1 MKIND
6 FAPQAAQTATSL
18 LELGNQIGQ
27 MHLSK
32 ADTGDSGSLPLQI
45 GIESIVNS
53 WIRNQMAYRTQLV
66 GDLNKIATQVQEIRA
81 PLQHITAE
89 VFRRGI
95 VWEPTVNKPDESQ
108 LDAINPFINN
118 ANRFHKTLEEVLRL
132 CHFDLNSIDDA
143 FILLNKSY
151 TSEDGKIEQQLVE
164 IRHLDPAITDFDL
177 DSRGLPENFHWFC
190 PAHRFKVVEK
200 DTPTDE
206 EKEALV
212 CAEKKCGAAL
222 RPAMYKYSHKNAI
235 YYLLDD
241 EVIHLSKF
249 YPTDTFGW
257 SPILTLFEKA
267 LTLLGMDKNLY
278 RYFFERKMPAA
289 MLMVS
294 TDDPDSLRR
303 ERQQWESKTKQ
314 DTNYMPMVAVSSR
327 NNRGRVDLVRL
338 FHTMQEMDYLPIRN
352 EIRERVASMWG
363 VTPAW
368 QGAPEGF
375 GGLTTQTTQLVVMS
389 RVVEGDQRLFHERV
403 FPKILDCFGITD
415 WKMVLPTP
423 EEKAESTR
431 ISFALQ
437 RAQLAQQLAAQGY
450 DVELKEQ
457 NIDAENVAFVVSGQ
471 QVNMAK
477 MGAEAQAMSLMQQE
491 QQMQQMQQEQEMQQQ
506 MAAQGGEEG
515 GAPPGGAPPGGGGMP
530 MQLSLASKPWTQQ
543 LAEMGYP
550 FPIIK
555 SVQPDGSKVWF
566 QHGIEDFTATLNM
579 GRIGHVEK
587 ATMTSYTPPEP
598 EKQPA
603 STNGASS
610 NPVQRIDT
618 DDE

>member
-1 MKIND
+1 MKISQ
-6 FAPQAAQTATSL
+6 FVPQASQSNAQLAGLSAS
-18 LELGNQIGQ
+18 IGA
-27 MHLSK
+27 MHSQK
-32 ADTGDSGSLPLQI
+32 AVDAGEGSQPLQL

-95 VWEPTVNKPDESQ
+95 VWEPTTKKPDEHQ
-108 LDAINPFINN
+108 LDEINKFIGD

-132 CHFDLNSIDDA
+132 VHFDLNAIDDA
-143 FILLNKSY
+143 FILLNKTYVSR
-151 TSEDGKIEQQLVE
+151 GKANPKLDSSIIE

-177 DSRGLPENFHWFC
+177 DARGLPENFHWFC
-190 PAHRFKVVEK
+190 PAHRFKVIEK
-200 DTPTDE
+200 DTPSDE
-206 EKEALV
+206 EKKQLV
-212 CAEKKCGAAL
+212 CIEDDCGL
-222 RPAMYKYSHKNAI
+222 PFQPAMYKYSHKNAI
-235 YYLLDD
+235 YYLLNS
-241 EVIHLSKF
+241 EVIHISKF

-303 ERQQWESKTKQ
+303 ERQSWEAKTKQ
-314 DTNYMPMVAVSSR
+314 DSNFMPMVAVSSR

-389 RVVEGDQRLFHERV
+389 RVVEGDQRIFHERV
-403 FPKILDCFGITD
+403 FPKILEAFNITD

-437 RAQLAQQLAAQGY
+437 RVQLAQQAVGLGY
-450 DVELKEQ
+450 DIELKEQ
-457 NIDAENVAFVVSGQ
+457 NVDLENVQFVVSGEA
-471 QVNMAK
+471 VNTAK
-477 MGAEAQAMSLMQQE
+477 LGAEQQALAIMQQE
-491 QQMQQMQQEQEMQQQ
+491 QQMQAEQQQ
-506 MAAQGGEEG
+506 AQGGEEQG
-515 GAPPGGAPPGGGGMP
+515 GEQE
-530 MQLSLASKPWTQQ
+530 MQLSMASKPWTKQ
-543 LAEMGYP
+543 LAEMGFP

-555 SVQPDGSKVWF
+555 ELTPDGQRLWF
-566 QHGIEDFTATLNM
+566 THGSEDFTASLNM
-579 GRIGHVEK
+579 GRIGNVNK
-587 ATMTSYTPPEP
+587 AVMKSFTPPADAAKTPSAPSKDIE
-598 EKQPA
+598 
-603 STNGASS
+603 
-610 NPVQRIDT
+610 RID
-618 DDE
+618 DQEE

>member
-1 MKIND
+1 MKISQ
-6 FAPQAAQTATSL
+6 FVPQASQQNSQLATLST
-18 LELGNQIGQ
+18 QIGA
-27 MHLSK
+27 MHTQK
-32 ADTGDSGSLPLQI
+32 QVAEGEGSQPLQL

-81 PLQHITAE
+81 PLQHITSE

-95 VWEPTVNKPDESQ
+95 VWEPTVSKPDEHQ
-108 LDAINPFINN
+108 LDEINKFMGD

-132 CHFDLNSIDDA
+132 VHFDLNAIDDA
-143 FILLNKSY
+143 FILLNKTYAAKGSGEKKELD
-151 TSEDGKIEQQLVE
+151 SSLVE

-177 DSRGLPENFHWFC
+177 DARGLPENFHWFC
-190 PAHRFKVVEK
+190 PAHRFKVIEK

-206 EKEALV
+206 EKAHLV
-212 CAEKKCGAAL
+212 CIEADCGL
-222 RPAMYKYSHKNAI
+222 PFQPAMYKYSHKNAI
-235 YYLLDD
+235 YYLLND
-241 EVIHLSKF
+241 EVIHISKF

-303 ERQQWESKTKQ
+303 ERQSWEAKTRQ
-314 DTNYMPMVAVSSR
+314 DSNFMPMVAVSSR

-389 RVVEGDQRLFHERV
+389 RVVEGDQRIFHERV
-403 FPKILDCFGITD
+403 FPKILDAFGITD

-437 RAQLAQQLAAQGY
+437 RTQLAQQQSGLGLS
-450 DVELKEQ
+450 VELKEQ
-457 NIDAENVAFVVSGQ
+457 NVDAENVQFVVSGEI
-471 QVNMAK
+471 VNMAK
-477 MGAEAQAMSLMQQE
+477 LGAEQQALAI
-491 QQMQQMQQEQEMQQQ
+491 MQQEQEMQQMQ
-506 MAAQGGEEG
+506 EQAQQQGGPEQEL
-515 GAPPGGAPPGGGGMP
+515 
-530 MQLSLASKPWTQQ
+530 QLSRASKPWTNQ

-550 FPIIK
+550 FPILK
-555 SVQPDGSKVWF
+555 EFSTDGSKVWF
-566 QHGIEDFTATLNM
+566 QQGTEDFVASING
-579 GRIGHVEK
+579 GRVGSVTPAVMK
-587 ATMTSYTPPEP
+587 SFTPPED
-598 EKQPA
+598 EKTVPA
-603 STNGASS
+603 PSKDIERVDYT
-610 NPVQRIDT
+610 
-618 DDE
+618 EE

>member
-1 MKIND
+1 MKISQ
-6 FAPQAAQTATSL
+6 FVPQASQSNTQLAGLSAS
-18 LELGNQIGQ
+18 IGA
-27 MHLSK
+27 MHSQK
-32 ADTGDSGSLPLQI
+32 AVDAGEGSQPLQL

-95 VWEPTVNKPDESQ
+95 VWEPTTKKPDEHQ
-108 LDAINPFINN
+108 LDEINKFIGD

-132 CHFDLNSIDDA
+132 VHFDLNAIDDA
-143 FILLNKSY
+143 FILLNKTYVSR
-151 TSEDGKIEQQLVE
+151 GKANPKLDSSIIE

-177 DSRGLPENFHWFC
+177 DARGLPENFHWFC
-190 PAHRFKVVEK
+190 PAHRFKVIEK
-200 DTPTDE
+200 DTPSDE
-206 EKEALV
+206 EKKQLV
-212 CAEKKCGAAL
+212 CIEDDCGL
-222 RPAMYKYSHKNAI
+222 PFQPAMYKYSHKNAI
-235 YYLLDD
+235 YYLLNS
-241 EVIHLSKF
+241 EVIHISKF

-303 ERQQWESKTKQ
+303 ERQSWEAKTKQ
-314 DTNYMPMVAVSSR
+314 DSNFMPMVAVSSR

-389 RVVEGDQRLFHERV
+389 RVVEGDQRIFHERV
-403 FPKILDCFGITD
+403 FPKILEAFNITD

-437 RAQLAQQLAAQGY
+437 RVQLAQQAVGLGY
-450 DVELKEQ
+450 DIELKEQ
-457 NIDAENVAFVVSGQ
+457 NVDLENVQFVVSGEA
-471 QVNMAK
+471 VNTAK
-477 MGAEAQAMSLMQQE
+477 LGAEQQALAIMQQE
-491 QQMQQMQQEQEMQQQ
+491 QQMQAEQQQAQGGGGEEQGGEQEMQLA
-506 MAAQGGEEG
+506 M
-515 GAPPGGAPPGGGGMP
+515 
-530 MQLSLASKPWTQQ
+530 ASKPWTKQ
-543 LAEMGYP
+543 LAEMGFP

-555 SVQPDGSKVWF
+555 ELTPDGQRLWF
-566 QHGIEDFTATLNM
+566 THGSEDFTASLNM
-579 GRIGHVEK
+579 GRIGNVNK
-587 ATMTSYTPPEP
+587 AVMKSFTPPADATKTPNAPSKDIE
-598 EKQPA
+598 
-603 STNGASS
+603 
-610 NPVQRIDT
+610 RID
-618 DDE
+618 DQEE

>member
-1 MKIND
+1 MKISQ
-6 FAPQAAQTATSL
+6 FVPQASQSNTQLAGLSAS
-18 LELGNQIGQ
+18 IGA
-27 MHLSK
+27 MHSQK
-32 ADTGDSGSLPLQI
+32 SVDAGEGSQPLQL

-81 PLQHITAE
+81 PLQHITSE

-95 VWEPTVNKPDESQ
+95 VWEPTTKKPDEHQ
-108 LDAINPFINN
+108 LDEINKFIGD

-132 CHFDLNSIDDA
+132 VHFDLNAIDDA
-143 FILLNKSY
+143 FILLNKTYVSR
-151 TSEDGKIEQQLVE
+151 GKANPKLDSSIIE

-177 DSRGLPENFHWFC
+177 DARGLPENFHWFC
-190 PAHRFKVVEK
+190 PAHRFKVIEK
-200 DTPTDE
+200 DTPSDE
-206 EKEALV
+206 EKKQLV
-212 CAEKKCGAAL
+212 CIEDDCGL
-222 RPAMYKYSHKNAI
+222 PFQPAMYKYSHKNAI
-235 YYLLDD
+235 YYLLND
-241 EVIHLSKF
+241 EVIHISKF

-303 ERQQWESKTKQ
+303 ERQSWEAKTKQ
-314 DTNYMPMVAVSSR
+314 DSNFMPMVAVSSR

-389 RVVEGDQRLFHERV
+389 RVVEGDQRIFHERV
-403 FPKILDCFGITD
+403 FPKILEAFNITD

-437 RAQLAQQLAAQGY
+437 RVQLAQQAVGLGY
-450 DVELKEQ
+450 DIELKEQ
-457 NIDAENVAFVVSGQ
+457 NVDLENVQFVVSGDA
-471 QVNMAK
+471 VNTAK
-477 MGAEAQAMSLMQQE
+477 LGAEQQALAIMQQE
-491 QQMQQMQQEQEMQQQ
+491 QQMQAEQEQ
-506 MAAQGGEEG
+506 AQGGEEQ
-515 GAPPGGAPPGGGGMP
+515 GAEQQ
-530 MQLSLASKPWTQQ
+530 MQLSMASKPWTKQ
-543 LAEMGYP
+543 LADMGYP

-555 SVQPDGSKVWF
+555 ELTPDGQRVWF
-566 QHGIEDFTATLNM
+566 SQGTEDFVASLNM
-579 GRIGHVEK
+579 GRIGGVERAVMK
-587 ATMTSYTPPEP
+587 SFTPPEDTI
-598 EKQPA
+598 KV
-603 STNGASS
+603 
-610 NPVQRIDT
+610 NPTPSKDIERID
-618 DDE
+618 DSEE

>member
-1 MKIND
+1 MKISQ
-6 FAPQAAQTATSL
+6 FVPQASQSNTQLAGLSAS
-18 LELGNQIGQ
+18 IGA
-27 MHLSK
+27 MHSQK
-32 ADTGDSGSLPLQI
+32 AVDSGEGSQPLQL

-95 VWEPTVNKPDESQ
+95 VWEPTTKKPDEHQ
-108 LDAINPFINN
+108 LDEINKFIGD

-132 CHFDLNSIDDA
+132 VHFDLNAIDDA
-143 FILLNKSY
+143 FILLNKTYVSR
-151 TSEDGKIEQQLVE
+151 GKANPKLDSSIIE

-177 DSRGLPENFHWFC
+177 DARGLPENFHWFC
-190 PAHRFKVVEK
+190 PAHRFKVIEK
-200 DTPTDE
+200 DTPSDE
-206 EKEALV
+206 EKKQLV
-212 CAEKKCGAAL
+212 CIEDDCGL
-222 RPAMYKYSHKNAI
+222 PFQPAMYKYSHKNAI
-235 YYLLDD
+235 YYLLNS
-241 EVIHLSKF
+241 EVIHISKF

-303 ERQQWESKTKQ
+303 ERQSWEAKTKQ
-314 DTNYMPMVAVSSR
+314 DSNFMPMVAVSSR

-389 RVVEGDQRLFHERV
+389 RVVEGDQRIFHERV
-403 FPKILDCFGITD
+403 FPKILEAFNITD

-437 RAQLAQQLAAQGY
+437 RVQLAQQAVGLGY
-450 DVELKEQ
+450 DIELKEQ
-457 NIDAENVAFVVSGQ
+457 NVDLENVQFVVSGEA
-471 QVNMAK
+471 VNTAK
-477 MGAEAQAMSLMQQE
+477 LGAEQQALAIMQQE
-491 QQMQQMQQEQEMQQQ
+491 QQMQAEQQQ
-506 MAAQGGEEG
+506 AQGGEEQG
-515 GAPPGGAPPGGGGMP
+515 GEQE
-530 MQLSLASKPWTQQ
+530 MQLSMASKPWTKQ
-543 LAEMGYP
+543 LAEMGFP

-555 SVQPDGSKVWF
+555 ELTPDGQRLWF
-566 QHGIEDFTATLNM
+566 THGSEDFTASLNM
-579 GRIGHVEK
+579 GRIGNVNK
-587 ATMTSYTPPEP
+587 AVMKSFTPPADTTKTPNAPSKDIE
-598 EKQPA
+598 
-603 STNGASS
+603 
-610 NPVQRIDT
+610 RID
-618 DDE
+618 DQEE

>member
-1 MKIND
+1 MKISQ
-6 FAPQAAQTATSL
+6 FVPQASQSNTQLAGLSAS
-18 LELGNQIGQ
+18 IGA
-27 MHLSK
+27 MHSQK
-32 ADTGDSGSLPLQI
+32 AVDAGEGSQPLQL

-95 VWEPTVNKPDESQ
+95 VWEPIVKKPDEHQ
-108 LDAINPFINN
+108 LDEINKFMMD

-132 CHFDLNSIDDA
+132 VHFDLNAIDDA
-143 FILLNKSY
+143 FILLNKTYVSR
-151 TSEDGKIEQQLVE
+151 GKANPKLDSSLIE

-177 DSRGLPENFHWFC
+177 DARGLPENFHWFC
-190 PAHRFKVVEK
+190 PAHRFKVIEK

-206 EKEALV
+206 EKKQLV
-212 CAEKKCGAAL
+212 CIEDDCGL
-222 RPAMYKYSHKNAI
+222 PFQPAMYKYSHKNAI
-235 YYLLDD
+235 YYLLND
-241 EVIHLSKF
+241 EVIHISKF

-303 ERQQWESKTKQ
+303 ERQSWEAKTKQ
-314 DTNYMPMVAVSSR
+314 DSNFMPMVAVSSR

-389 RVVEGDQRLFHERV
+389 RVVEGDQRIFHERV
-403 FPKILDCFGITD
+403 FPKILEAFNITD

-437 RAQLAQQLAAQGY
+437 RVQLAQQAVGLGY
-450 DVELKEQ
+450 DIELKEQ
-457 NIDAENVAFVVSGQ
+457 NVDLENVQFVVSGEA
-471 QVNMAK
+471 VNTAK
-477 MGAEAQAMSLMQQE
+477 LGAEQQALAIMQQE
-491 QQMQQMQQEQEMQQQ
+491 QQMQAEQQQ
-506 MAAQGGEEG
+506 AQGGEEQ
-515 GAPPGGAPPGGGGMP
+515 GAEQQ
-530 MQLSLASKPWTQQ
+530 MQLSMASKPWTKQ

-555 SVQPDGSKVWF
+555 ELTPDGQRLWF
-566 QHGIEDFTATLNM
+566 THGSEDFTASLNM
-579 GRIGHVEK
+579 GRIGNVNK
-587 ATMTSYTPPEP
+587 AVMKSFTPPADATKTP
-598 EKQPA
+598 NAPA
-603 STNGASS
+603 KGIE
-610 NPVQRIDT
+610 RID
-618 DDE
+618 DQEE

>member
-1 MKIND
+1 
-6 FAPQAAQTATSL
+6 
-18 LELGNQIGQ
+18 
-27 MHLSK
+27 MHSQK
-32 ADTGDSGSLPLQI
+32 AVDAGEGSQPLQL

-95 VWEPTVNKPDESQ
+95 VWEPTTKKPDEHQ
-108 LDAINPFINN
+108 LDEINKFIGD

-132 CHFDLNSIDDA
+132 VHFDLNAIDDA
-143 FILLNKSY
+143 FILLNKTYVSR
-151 TSEDGKIEQQLVE
+151 GKANPKLDSSIIE

-177 DSRGLPENFHWFC
+177 DARGLPENFHWFC
-190 PAHRFKVVEK
+190 PAHRFKVIEK
-200 DTPTDE
+200 DTPSDE
-206 EKEALV
+206 EKKQLV
-212 CAEKKCGAAL
+212 CIEDDCGL
-222 RPAMYKYSHKNAI
+222 PFQPAMYKYSHKNAI
-235 YYLLDD
+235 YYLLNS
-241 EVIHLSKF
+241 EVIHISKF

-303 ERQQWESKTKQ
+303 ERQSWEAKTKQ
-314 DTNYMPMVAVSSR
+314 DSNFMPMVAVSSR

-389 RVVEGDQRLFHERV
+389 RVVEGDQRIFHERV
-403 FPKILDCFGITD
+403 FPKILEAFNITD

-437 RAQLAQQLAAQGY
+437 RVQLAQQAVGLGY
-450 DVELKEQ
+450 DIELKEQ
-457 NIDAENVAFVVSGQ
+457 NVDLENVQFVVSGEA
-471 QVNMAK
+471 VNTAK
-477 MGAEAQAMSLMQQE
+477 LGAEQQALAIMQQE
-491 QQMQQMQQEQEMQQQ
+491 QQMQAEQQQ
-506 MAAQGGEEG
+506 AQGGEEQG
-515 GAPPGGAPPGGGGMP
+515 GEQE
-530 MQLSLASKPWTQQ
+530 MQLSMASKPWTKQ
-543 LAEMGYP
+543 LAEMGFP

-555 SVQPDGSKVWF
+555 ELTPDGQRLWF
-566 QHGIEDFTATLNM
+566 THGSEDFTASLNM
-579 GRIGHVEK
+579 GRIGNVNK
-587 ATMTSYTPPEP
+587 AVMKSFTPPADATKTPNAPSKDIE
-598 EKQPA
+598 
-603 STNGASS
+603 
-610 NPVQRIDT
+610 RID
-618 DDE
+618 DQED

>member
-1 MKIND
+1 MKISQ
-6 FAPQAAQTATSL
+6 FVPQASQSNAQLAGLSAS
-18 LELGNQIGQ
+18 IGA
-27 MHLSK
+27 MHSQK
-32 ADTGDSGSLPLQI
+32 AVDAGEGSQPLQL

-95 VWEPTVNKPDESQ
+95 VWEPTTKKPDEHQ
-108 LDAINPFINN
+108 LDEINKFIGD

-132 CHFDLNSIDDA
+132 VHFDLNAIDDA
-143 FILLNKSY
+143 FILLNKTYVSR
-151 TSEDGKIEQQLVE
+151 GKANPKLDSSIIE

-177 DSRGLPENFHWFC
+177 DARGLPENFHWFC
-190 PAHRFKVVEK
+190 PAHRFKVIEK
-200 DTPTDE
+200 DTPSDE
-206 EKEALV
+206 EKKQLV
-212 CAEKKCGAAL
+212 CIEDDCGL
-222 RPAMYKYSHKNAI
+222 PFQPAMYKYSHKNAI
-235 YYLLDD
+235 YYLLNS
-241 EVIHLSKF
+241 EVIHISKF

-303 ERQQWESKTKQ
+303 ERQSWEAKTKQ
-314 DTNYMPMVAVSSR
+314 DSNFMPMVAVSSR

-368 QGAPEGF
+368 QGAPEAF

-389 RVVEGDQRLFHERV
+389 RVVEGDQRIFHERV
-403 FPKILDCFGITD
+403 FPKILEAFNITD

-437 RAQLAQQLAAQGY
+437 RVQLAQQAVGLGY
-450 DVELKEQ
+450 DIELKEQ
-457 NIDAENVAFVVSGQ
+457 NVDLENVQFVVSGEA
-471 QVNMAK
+471 VNTAK
-477 MGAEAQAMSLMQQE
+477 LGAEQQALAIMQQE
-491 QQMQQMQQEQEMQQQ
+491 QQMQAEQQQ
-506 MAAQGGEEG
+506 AQGGEEQG
-515 GAPPGGAPPGGGGMP
+515 GEQE
-530 MQLSLASKPWTQQ
+530 MQLSMASKPWTKQ
-543 LAEMGYP
+543 LAEMGFP

-555 SVQPDGSKVWF
+555 ELTPDGQRLWF
-566 QHGIEDFTATLNM
+566 THGSEDFTASLNM
-579 GRIGHVEK
+579 GRIGNVNK
-587 ATMTSYTPPEP
+587 AVMKSFTPPADATKTPNAPSKDIE
-598 EKQPA
+598 
-603 STNGASS
+603 
-610 NPVQRIDT
+610 RID
-618 DDE
+618 DQED

>member
-1 MKIND
+1 
-6 FAPQAAQTATSL
+6 
-18 LELGNQIGQ
+18 
-27 MHLSK
+27 MHSQK
-32 ADTGDSGSLPLQI
+32 AVDAGEGSQPLQL

-95 VWEPTVNKPDESQ
+95 VWEPTTKKPDEHQ
-108 LDAINPFINN
+108 LDEINKFIGD

-132 CHFDLNSIDDA
+132 VHFDLNAIDDA
-143 FILLNKSY
+143 FILLNKTYVSR
-151 TSEDGKIEQQLVE
+151 GKANPKLDSSIIE

-177 DSRGLPENFHWFC
+177 DARGLPENFHWFC
-190 PAHRFKVVEK
+190 PAHRFKVIEK
-200 DTPTDE
+200 DTPSDE
-206 EKEALV
+206 EKKQLV
-212 CAEKKCGAAL
+212 CIEDDCGL
-222 RPAMYKYSHKNAI
+222 PFQPAMYKYSHKNAI
-235 YYLLDD
+235 YYLLNS
-241 EVIHLSKF
+241 EVIHISKF

-303 ERQQWESKTKQ
+303 ERQSWEAKTKQ
-314 DTNYMPMVAVSSR
+314 DSNFMPMVAVSSR

-389 RVVEGDQRLFHERV
+389 RVVEGDQRIFHERV
-403 FPKILDCFGITD
+403 FPKILEAFNITD

-437 RAQLAQQLAAQGY
+437 RVQLAQQAVGLGY
-450 DVELKEQ
+450 DIELKEQ
-457 NIDAENVAFVVSGQ
+457 NVDLENVQFVVSGEA
-471 QVNMAK
+471 VNIAK
-477 MGAEAQAMSLMQQE
+477 LGAEQQALAIMQQE
-491 QQMQQMQQEQEMQQQ
+491 QQMQAEQEQAQGGGGEEQGGEQEMQ
-506 MAAQGGEEG
+506 
-515 GAPPGGAPPGGGGMP
+515 
-530 MQLSLASKPWTQQ
+530 LSMASKPWTKQ
-543 LAEMGYP
+543 LAEMGFP

-555 SVQPDGSKVWF
+555 ELTPDGQRLWF
-566 QHGIEDFTATLNM
+566 THGSEDFTASLNM
-579 GRIGHVEK
+579 GRIGNVNK
-587 ATMTSYTPPEP
+587 AVMKSFTPPADTTKTPNAPSKDIE
-598 EKQPA
+598 
-603 STNGASS
+603 
-610 NPVQRIDT
+610 RID
-618 DDE
+618 EQEE

>member
-6 FAPQAAQTATSL
+6 FAPKAANAANTLA
-18 LELGNQIGQ
+18 ELGNQIGQ
-27 MHLSK
+27 FHMSK
-32 ADTGDSGSLPLQI
+32 GGSSDDSTGSLPLQI

-81 PLQHITAE
+81 PLQHITSE

-95 VWEPTVNKPDESQ
+95 VWEPTVNNPDESQ
-108 LDAINPFINN
+108 LDEINKFIGD

-132 CHFDLNSIDDA
+132 AHFDLNSIDDA

-151 TSEDGKIEQQLVE
+151 VVKDGELEQKLVE

-177 DSRGLPENFHWFC
+177 DARGLPENFHWFC

-206 EKEALV
+206 EKTALV
-212 CAEKKCGAAL
+212 CSEKGCGFPL

-235 YYLLDD
+235 YYLLDS

-303 ERQQWESKTKQ
+303 ERQQWEAKTKQ

-389 RVVEGDQRLFHERV
+389 RVVEGDQRIFHERV
-403 FPKILDCFGITD
+403 FPKILDSFGITD

-437 RAQLAQQLAAQGY
+437 RTQLAQQLAAQGY

-457 NIDAENVAFVVSGQ
+457 NIDAENVEFVVSGQ

-477 MGAEAQAMSLMQQE
+477 MGAESQALALMQQE
-491 QQMQQMQQEQEMQQQ
+491 QQMEQQQQMQEQEQQG
-506 MAAQGGEEG
+506 GGEEG
-515 GAPPGGAPPGGGGMP
+515 GAPPGGAPPGGGGAP
-530 MQLSLASKPWTQQ
+530 MQLSLASTPWTHQ

-566 QHGIEDFTATLNM
+566 QHGVTDYTATLNM
-579 GRIGHVEK
+579 GQLGQVEK
-587 ATMTSYTPPEP
+587 AVIKAFVPPEP
-598 EKQPA
+598 EKKAPV
-603 STNGASS
+603 TPS
-610 NPVQRIDT
+610 NPVQRIDEDT
-618 DDE
+618 DE